1 MRKCAVAK
9 APFFLHSFLLSFFL
23 GWDIAFMLTFAF
35 IYHPYLYVDL
45 WYHPYLVCTLF
56 GMPSLHLFTFLMF
69 ISLDFALAYIPG
81 NDTSQLA
88 CHHHQTQLVCHHMIV
103 SELLTHHSAGTSPVF
118 SNMRCTTL
126 LPECTGA
133 APKLKS
139 TKALVC
145 MGTLRRMLCRV
156 AMA

>member
-1 MRKCAVAK
+1 MASYMVEVAINNRN
-9 APFFLHSFLLSFFL
+9 L
-23 GWDIAFMLTFAF
+23 ITQV
-35 IYHPYLYVDL
+35 YQ
-45 WYHPYLVCTLF
+45 
-56 GMPSLHLFTFLMF
+56 GMMPHNYWHVVIIKNNWFVIF
-69 ISLDFALAYIPG
+69 
-81 NDTSQLA
+81 
-88 CHHHQTQLVCHHMIV
+88 

-145 MGTLRRMLCRV
+145 TGTLRRMLCRV
-156 AMA
+156 AIA